1 MVTEGKIKFGV
12 EARFAFVEWR
22 AYWHNRFNR
31 SDLMER
37 FGLSQTQ
44 ASMDLRAYQELAPA
58 NLIYDGTDKTYR
70 CADGFV
76 PRFATLSADSYLTP
90 LLSIHAGAVDPATTW
105 FRTLPSFLV
114 SSTPARGVKAEVL
127 RPLIQ
132 AVDCARA
139 IEVCYQSMSSP
150 DPAWRWIEPHAYA
163 FDGFRWHVRAW
174 CERSLAFKDFLLSRI
189 LEVRVGEY
197 RPAESDR
204 KTDLDWFTDVSLVIA
219 PHPGLSEAQR
229 RSIALDYEMD
239 ADNQAIISVK
249 RALLYYTLK
258 RLGLDIDPSAR
269 KPQDQQVVLVNREE
283 VLGLQS
289 TKEFR

>member
-1 MVTEGKIKFGV
+1 MAEGKIKFGV
-12 EARFAFVEWR
+12 EARFAFIEWR
-22 AYWHNRFNR
+22 AFWHGRFNR
-31 SDLMER
+31 ADLMER

-76 PRFATLSADSYLTP
+76 PRFGTLSADSYLTP
-90 LLSIHAGAVDPATTW
+90 LLSMSAGVIDPATTW
-105 FRTLPSFLV
+105 FRTLPPFLV
-114 SSTPARGVKAEVL
+114 SPTPARGVKAEIL

-132 AVDCARA
+132 AVDHGRA

-150 DPAWRWIEPHAYA
+150 DPSWRWIEPHAYA

-174 CERSLAFKDFLLSRI
+174 CKRSLTFKDFLLSRI

-204 KTDLDWFTDVSLVIA
+204 KTDLDWFADVSLVIA
-219 PHPGLSEAQR
+219 PHPDLSEAQR

-239 ADNQAIISVK
+239 ADNRAIISVK

-269 KPQDQQVVLVNREE
+269 KPQDQQIVLLNRED
-283 VLGLQS
+283 VLGLQP